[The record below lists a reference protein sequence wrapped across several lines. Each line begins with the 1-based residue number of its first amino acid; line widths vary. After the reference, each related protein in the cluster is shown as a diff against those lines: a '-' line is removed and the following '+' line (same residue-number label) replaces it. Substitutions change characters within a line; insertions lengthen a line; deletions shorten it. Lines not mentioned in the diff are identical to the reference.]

1 MGTGPIV
8 DPGFKGRLSIPLHN
22 LTSNE
27 YVFSSG
33 DEIISIEVTKM
44 SPIYKYNVT
53 PQTRLGKYIV
63 REIPNHRQVDQYL
76 QRALEKTNSDSV
88 VSSITSTTNEAKKQA
103 RQAIKAVKKLSTFG
117 IVGLIT
123 LVVAIVTAFINLLL
137 PSYQLM
143 QSVVDK
149 QTAYEIRIH
158 NLEEQISQLEEAL
171 TTSNLSNEIIGEVDY
186 DEG

>member
-1 MGTGPIV
+1 M
-8 DPGFKGRLSIPLHN
+8 
-22 LTSNE
+22 
-27 YVFSSG
+27 
-33 DEIISIEVTKM
+33 
-44 SPIYKYNVT
+44 
-53 PQTRLGKYIV
+53 
-63 REIPNHRQVDQYL
+63 
-76 QRALEKTNSDSV
+76 
-88 VSSITSTTNEAKKQA
+88 
-103 RQAIKAVKKLSTFG
+103 
-117 IVGLIT
+117 IT

>member
-1 MGTGPIV
+1 M
-8 DPGFKGRLSIPLHN
+8 K
-22 LTSNE
+22 
-27 YVFSSG
+27 
-33 DEIISIEVTKM
+33 
-44 SPIYKYNVT
+44 
-53 PQTRLGKYIV
+53 Q
-63 REIPNHRQVDQYL
+63 
-76 QRALEKTNSDSV
+76 
-88 VSSITSTTNEAKKQA
+88 KKQA